1 VKVLDRYVV
10 MQFVKGF
17 LGSLLLFTI
26 TAIILDFL
34 SRLHYF
40 ANEEKLAG
48 TFAEGYSSFK
58 LVLYFYAAYLPFVL
72 KEIIPF
78 VTVASALFVV
88 TTMLRDNEVF
98 PVVAAGVSARRLFLP
113 LFFCGAAVCAGHLAF
128 QEYAVPALGREQVAL
143 KRFFAGDRSVE
154 IVNMPHLRDTKGT
167 VTRVRAFSFADRS
180 LHDVVVQRPWTEA
193 GFERWMAP
201 VLMPAGDAWTAPDGV
216 LIEPAG
222 VAAVPR
228 RLPPGSPVDIGVTPA
243 EVEALASKTGT
254 ADLSYSQLS
263 RLAAKFPDRRHL
275 AVALHKQIAR
285 PLTSIVLLL
294 CSVPVLLAAGRSVFR
309 GGALAFGISASYY
322 LLDVFFTSI
331 GARGDLAP
339 VFAAYFPLVL
349 LASFGISRLVVV
361 PT

>member
-1 VKVLDRYVV
+1 MKVLDRYVV

-26 TAIILDFL
+26 MAIVLDFL
-34 SRLHYF
+34 SRLQYF
-40 ANEEKLAG
+40 ANEDKLAG
-48 TFAEGYSSFK
+48 TFAEGYSGIK
-58 LVLYFYAAYLPFVL
+58 LILYFYAAYLPFVL

-113 LFFCGAAVCAGHLAF
+113 LFFCGAVICVGHLLF
-128 QEYAVPALGREQVAL
+128 QEYAVPALGRQQVAL

-154 IVNMPHLRDTKGT
+154 LTNVAHLRDTKGT
-167 VTRVRAFSFADRS
+167 VTRVGAFSFADGS

-193 GFERWMAP
+193 GFERWTTP
-201 VLMPAGDAWTAPDGV
+201 VLMPAGDAWTAPEGV
-216 LIEPAG
+216 LVEPAG

-228 RLPPGSPVDIGVTPA
+228 RLPPGSSVDIGVTSE
-243 EVEALASKTGT
+243 EVEALAAKSGT
-254 ADLSYSQLS
+254 SDLSYSQLR
-263 RLAAKFPDRRHL
+263 RLASKFPDRRQL
-275 AVALHKQIAR
+275 TVALHKQIAR
-285 PLTSIVLLL
+285 PLTSLVLLL

-331 GARGDLAP
+331 GARGDLPP
-339 VFAAYFPLVL
+339 VFAAYFPLAL
-349 LASFGISRLVVV
+349 LASFGIARLVVV